1 MDMQTDIDMDTDMD
15 TDTRVKSVIYGP
27 PGFERSVNYQV
38 ILASKVTKSYV
49 LW

>member
-27 PGFERSVNYQV
+27 PGFERS
-38 ILASKVTKSYV
+38 KVTKSYV